1 MNADTQ
7 LEPSRLIE
15 EARRETGL
23 RDFDAPPI
31 DEPLERLTRALRTE
45 ARLNA
50 AGVYLWHARLLNT
63 LVTRLRAN
71 AWFHR
76 HPEILDEQL
85 PTPVVILGLARTGT
99 TLLHRLLASDPRF
112 YSAAWWE
119 CRFPVPADDDVSGEH
134 RRAAAVAE
142 VAAILEAQP
151 ELAAIH
157 PWDAL
162 GADEDIMLM
171 DQTLLSTTA
180 ESLAC
185 IPSYREWIHQQ
196 DLRPSYR
203 YLLKL
208 MRFLQ
213 WQKTQ
218 RGEQRAERWVLK
230 TPMHLGY
237 VDVITEL
244 MPDAMFVQTHRDPI
258 MTIPSF
264 SSMVHGLWAGGS
276 DHSDP
281 HEAGHQWS
289 STLEEHLN
297 KCLVDR
303 RLLPKERF
311 IDVDFRDTV
320 SRPIE
325 VVERIYRR
333 IGLPMTEDARRRI
346 DEYMRS
352 HPREG
357 RPKREYTLEQFGFT
371 QAELEQRFKAY
382 RERHILPFT
391 GPAHTKGTR

>member
-7 LEPSRLIE
+7 LDPGRLIA

-23 RDFDAPPI
+23 HDFDAPPI
-31 DEPLERLTRALRTE
+31 DEALERLTRALRTE

-85 PTPVVILGLARTGT
+85 PPPVVILGLARTGT
-99 TLLHRLLASDPRF
+99 TLLHRLLASDPRI

-119 CRFPVPADDDVSGEH
+119 CRFPVPADDDVSGEQ
-134 RRAAAVAE
+134 RRAAAIAE

-171 DQTLLSTTA
+171 DQTLLSTAA

-185 IPSYREWIHQQ
+185 IPGYREWIHQQ

-303 RLLPKERF
+303 RSLSKERF

-333 IGLPMTEDARRRI
+333 IGLPMTDAARRAI
-346 DEYMRS
+346 DDYMQG
-352 HPREG
+352 HPREA
-357 RPKREYTLEQFGFT
+357 RPKHQYTLEQFGFT

-391 GPAHTKGTR
+391 APAQVKGTN

>member
-1 MNADTQ
+1 MSAEPTLDPDELIANARADT
-7 LEPSRLIE
+7 
-15 EARRETGL
+15 GL
-23 RDFDAPPI
+23 TEL
-31 DEPLERLTRALRTE
+31 DEPDIVAPLRVLTRALREE
-45 ARLNA
+45 ARLTP
-50 AGVYLWHARLLNT
+50 GGRYFWSGRLHGILVARLRGRDW
-63 LVTRLRAN
+63 VR
-71 AWFHR
+71 R
-76 HPEILDEQL
+76 HPEILEEQV
-85 PTPVVILGLARTGT
+85 PPPVVILGLSRTGT
-99 TLLHRLLASDPRF
+99 TLLHRLIAADTRF

-119 CRFPVPADDDVSGEH
+119 CRFPVPAPDDMDGAK
-134 RRAAAVAE
+134 RIAVAKAE
-142 VAAILEAQP
+142 VAAMLEANP
-151 ELAAIH
+151 DLLSIH
-157 PWDAL
+157 PFDAM
-162 GADEDIMLM
+162 GADEDILLM

-185 IPSYREWIHQQ
+185 IPSYREWIHRQ

-303 RLLPKERF
+303 RSLPKERF

-357 RPKREYTLEQFGFT
+357 RPKHEYTLEQFGFT